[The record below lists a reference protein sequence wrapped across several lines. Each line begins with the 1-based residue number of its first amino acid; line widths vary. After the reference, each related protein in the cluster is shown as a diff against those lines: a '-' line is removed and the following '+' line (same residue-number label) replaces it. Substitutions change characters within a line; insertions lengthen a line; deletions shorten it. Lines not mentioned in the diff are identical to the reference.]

1 MQNQGIFFKYPKEG
15 IPPRAVE
22 FKFNENGYLFE
33 ICGQIYS
40 RIQYLQTET
49 FRFIQLG
56 RSLYFIT
63 NILQILYS
71 PPSNI
76 SV

>member
-40 RIQYLQTET
+40 R
-49 FRFIQLG
+49 
-56 RSLYFIT
+56 
-63 NILQILYS
+63 
-71 PPSNI
+71 SNI
-76 SV
+76 YKQKHFVSYNQVDHYTL